1 MKFSIIIPFREL
13 DDYTR
18 ESVKNCLQLNGD
30 FEIILLPDNKIKEK
44 FPKKVKIIP
53 TGAVKPGIKRN
64 MASREAKYE
73 YLAFIDS
80 DAYPDK
86 NWLKNSEKYFDKP
99 KVGAVGGPNL
109 TPKRDNW
116 KQKISGDILANPL
129 TGRSFLRYVV
139 GKKVSKVKELPSCN
153 LIVRKDIFLRTGG
166 YDPSFLTAEDTKLC
180 FSINSLGYLI
190 LYVPDVVVYHHRRE
204 ILWPHIRQIYIY
216 GRDVAWLFKQR
227 GFSWDVLYYSML
239 SWGII
244 STAIGF
250 TLSFFNPI
258 LRILFIIGVILY
270 VLPVIISSI
279 VVSKG
284 KWLFSSIGLMLTHA
298 SYGIGFI
305 IGLVTNYKKGGLNL
319 R

>member
-18 ESVKNCLQLNGD
+18 ESVKHCLKLKGIY
-30 FEIILLPDNKIKEK
+30 EIILLPDEKIKEK
-44 FPKKVKIIP
+44 FPKKVKVIP

-64 MASREAKYE
+64 MASREAKYD

-86 NWLKNSEKYFDKP
+86 NWLVNSEKYFKNP

-109 TPKRDNW
+109 TPKEDNW
-116 KQKISGDILANPL
+116 KQKVGGEILSSPL
-129 TGRSFLRYVV
+129 TGRSYLRYVV
-139 GKKVSKVKELPSCN
+139 GKKVKKVKELPSCN
-153 LIVRKDIFLRTGG
+153 LIVRKDVFLRTGG
-166 YDPSFLTAEDTKLC
+166 YDPTFLTAEDTKLC
-180 FSINSLGYLI
+180 FSITGLGYWV
-190 LYVPDVVVYHHRRE
+190 LYVPDVIVYHHRRE
-204 ILWPHIRQIYIY
+204 IWIPHLRQIYIY

-239 SWGII
+239 SWGVLY
-244 STAIGF
+244 TAF
-250 TLSFFNPI
+250 SVVFLFFNA
-258 LRILFIIGVILY
+258 VIRNMFLLGAVFY
-270 VLPVIISSI
+270 VIPVLISSVWI
-279 VVSKG
+279 SRKR
-284 KWLFSSIGLMLTHA
+284 WFFAFIGLMLTHA

-305 IGLVTNYKKGGLNL
+305 IGLLTNYKKGGLNL